1 VVNLSNNVLQGEIVG
16 KYEILGS
23 YTQYPIREDNRGKL
37 KNIMLENPP
46 VREMYPGN
54 KNLQYHIP
62 IPTVHA
68 TQISWNEKVEKSDK
82 TIIKPFKRENK
93 ILESDP
99 KINKNPVL
107 ESDLNIEK
115 EVLGGSKVTY
125 TGEADISPQIIDAGL
140 EIPTL
145 IHKSQKRL

>member
-1 VVNLSNNVLQGEIVG
+1 
-16 KYEILGS
+16 
-23 YTQYPIREDNRGKL
+23 
-37 KNIMLENPP
+37 MLENPP

-54 KNLQYHIP
+54 KDLQYHIP

-82 TIIKPFKRENK
+82 TVVKPFKRENK

-145 IHKSQKRL
+145 IHKSPEEALNLSLFDPDLTLRRYS